1 MKKDLLGWALAG
13 MLLAVSAG
21 AAGAEEPI
29 RIGHSVSLTGGSS
42 MWGLAEQNALDML
55 VEEINAAG
63 GVLGRTLELI
73 HYDNRGDAVESVNVA
88 RRLVGDGVVAV
99 IGPAQSGNSIASAP
113 VFENAGI
120 PMVVT
125 TATNPAVTVD
135 PSSGQVRPMAFRP
148 CFIDP
153 FQGTIAAQF
162 AFEDLKAR
170 RAAILYDVGSDYSQW
185 LAKYFEEAF
194 KVAGGT
200 IVAQEAFRS
209 EELDYRAQLG
219 RIKEQAP
226 DVIFIPTM
234 QKEAALAAKQAR
246 DLGITAGLLGG
257 DGWGSPDLMDLG
269 GSAIDGGYFVNITD
283 LADPDIQKFLQAYRE
298 KFGADPVLPNPVMAQ
313 DALLLLVDAMKRAGS
328 TDGKALAAA
337 MENAKD
343 LPVTSGRLTMDPE
356 NHDPFNKPAVIQ
368 RVDVGQKAF
377 VFVKKFEPGRN

>member
-1 MKKDLLGWALAG
+1 MKKTLWMLALAG
-13 MLLAVSAG
+13 VFLAGV
-21 AAGAEEPI
+21 AGAEETI
-29 RIGHSVSLTGGSS
+29 RIGHTVSLTGGSS

-55 VEEINAAG
+55 AEELNAAG
-63 GVLGRTLELI
+63 GVLGKKLELI

-88 RRLVGDGVVAV
+88 RRLVDDGAVAV
-99 IGPAQSGNSIASAP
+99 IGPAQSGNSMASAP
-113 VFENAGI
+113 VFEAAGI

-135 PSSGQVRPMAFRP
+135 PNSGQVRPLVFRP

-170 RAAILYDVGSDYSQW
+170 KAAILYDVGSDYSQW

-194 KVAGGT
+194 KAAGGT
-200 IVAQEAFRS
+200 VVAQEAFRS

-219 RIKEQAP
+219 KIKEQAP

-246 DLGITAGLLGG
+246 DLGITAVLLGG

-283 LADPDIQKFLQAYRE
+283 LADPDIQKFLAAYRG
-298 KFGADPVLPNPVMAQ
+298 KFGEDPVLPNPVMAQ

-337 MENAKD
+337 LESTKD
-343 LPVTSGRLTMDPE
+343 LTVTSGRLTVDPKT
-356 NHDPFNKPAVIQ
+356 HDPLNKPAVIQ
-368 RVDVGQKAF
+368 RVDVATKAF
-377 VFVKKFEPGRN
+377 VFVKKFEPGKK